1 MFIDDIDLPGALFAL
16 TIRSPAARGTLL
28 GIDAPRLPPGYWL
41 IRAEDIPGKN
51 ALDEMSVPVLAGS
64 RVSYIG
70 EPVALLVG
78 AERQKL
84 EEIAHDCRVRVES
97 ETPRWDGKSE
107 HGAAVLSRRLITAGN
122 TERAFS
128 GAKDIIE
135 AVYST
140 GSQEHWYSE
149 PAGALAVWSGEE
161 RLTIH
166 AATQWAFH
174 VRRSVAVALGI
185 PEERV
190 TVEPSSIGMHLD
202 GKIWYPSLIACQAAL
217 AALITG
223 KPVRIMLSREED
235 FRYSPKRFPAEI
247 RIRSA
252 LGEGGKLLAQE
263 VSAACELGAY
273 GVFTDEILDRLCLG
287 AFGVYRQ
294 ANINVDG
301 TAAAVNL
308 PPMGPFM
315 GFGLAQGFFAMESH
329 VGHIVKTLGFNPV
342 TWRRENAI
350 NMMRP
355 LAIGAPLQD
364 DPYIEKL
371 IDTAAAMVDFNR
383 KWSSYE
389 TLRQYRRTHGG
400 PERGEI
406 MRGVGIAAAY
416 QSSGFLYPGEDRGV
430 YAVELT
436 LDKNSELEIRT
447 SMVSSSGEY
456 ISIWQNLAAEIL
468 SIDRE
473 AVRIV
478 SGNTDTVPDAGPS
491 ALSRNITT
499 ITHLVELACQAI
511 RKQRFRDPLPITV
524 RRATRPAK
532 IASWNHPD
540 KLPANDGVP
549 PGNTSVSLGET
560 SVSFGESGPP
570 PGHIDQ
576 NAFVHMGFGV
586 EIDPV
591 EYTPNVRGVWIALNG
606 GKILSQK
613 QAWRSVRYSVV
624 QALGWASREI
634 IAWEDGVIPGAL
646 FKNYNIAD
654 PWDAPPIYID
664 FIWNDSTPANGI
676 DELAFNCVPAAWAQ
690 AVSQAMD
697 HTFCHIPITAHDIWT
712 AAEAKKNT
720 EEKS

>member
-1 MFIDDIDLPGALFAL
+1 MFIDDIDLPGALVAL
-16 TIRSPAARGTLL
+16 TLRSPVARGTLL
-28 GIDAPRLPPGYWL
+28 GIEAPRLPPGYWL

-64 RVSYIG
+64 HVSYAG

-78 AERQKL
+78 TERHNL
-84 EEIAHDCRVRVES
+84 EEIARNCRVRTER
-97 ETPRWDGKSE
+97 ETPLWGGE
-107 HGAAVLSRRLITAGN
+107 HGADAPVLARRRITAGS

-128 GAKDIIE
+128 DAKDIIE

-149 PAGALAVWSGEE
+149 PAGALAVWSGEGPPHG

-174 VRRSVAVALGI
+174 VRGSVAGALGVPADRI
-185 PEERV
+185 

-202 GKIWYPSLIACQAAL
+202 GKIWYPSLLACQAAL
-217 AALITG
+217 AAFITG
-223 KPVRIMLSREED
+223 KSVRIMLSREED

-263 VSAACELGAY
+263 VSAVCELGAY
-273 GVFTDEILDRLCLG
+273 GVFTDEILDRVCLG
-287 AFGVYRQ
+287 ALGVYRQ
-294 ANINVDG
+294 ANVRVEG

-329 VGHIVKTLGFNPV
+329 AGHIVNTLGLNPV

-371 IDTAAAMVDFNR
+371 IDTAAAMGDFNR
-383 KWSSYE
+383 KWASYE

-400 PERGEI
+400 PERGEVL
-406 MRGVGIAAAY
+406 RGAGIAAAY
-416 QSSGFLYPGEDRGV
+416 QSSGFLYPGADRGV
-430 YAVELT
+430 YSVELT

-447 SMVSSSGEY
+447 SMVSSSREY
-456 ISIWQNLAAEIL
+456 INIWQNLAAEIL

-478 SGNTDTVPDAGPS
+478 SGNTDLVPDAGPS

-524 RRATRPAK
+524 RRSTRPAK
-532 IASWNHPD
+532 IASWNHPERNG
-540 KLPANDGVP
+540 AEN
-549 PGNTSVSLGET
+549 
-560 SVSFGESGPP
+560 SGPP
-570 PGHIDQ
+570 PPVQIDQ
-576 NAFVHMGFGV
+576 NAFAHTGFGAAVVEV

-591 EYTPNVRGVWIALNG
+591 EYTPHVRGVWIALNG

-634 IAWEDGVIPGAL
+634 IAWEDGVIPAAL

-654 PWDAPPIYID
+654 PGDAPPIYID
-664 FIWNDSTPANGI
+664 FIWNDSTPPNGI
-676 DELAFNCVPAAWAQ
+676 DELAFNCVPAAWVQ

-697 HTFCHIPITAHDIWT
+697 HSFCRIPVTARDIWN
-712 AAEAKKNT
+712 AAEAKKN